1 MRHTGEMRLRE
12 AGVSES
18 TRADILWHTRE
29 GMTAHYSVAQV
40 LEIRNAQ
47 ELITSERHANN
58 VPLASL
64 IARSRRVPS
73 EVPARKTA

>member
-1 MRHTGEMRLRE
+1 
-12 AGVSES
+12 
-18 TRADILWHTRE
+18 
-29 GMTAHYSVAQV
+29 MTAHYWVAQV

-58 VPLASL
+58 VSLASL